1 MALSNLPRW
10 TQHLPLMHASRNA
23 IAAVA
28 SLAIARLFQLP
39 EPYWACITT
48 FVVLQ
53 AKLVSTF
60 TVSWQRLAGTALGAA
75 LGALLTIYF
84 GPKLLVFAA
93 GVFLIGLICAGLH
106 LENSSR
112 LANITLAIVMLV
124 VHTESPAV
132 LALHRFLEVAIG
144 IGVALAVTAVWEE
157 AEPEARA

>member
-1 MALSNLPRW
+1 M
-10 TQHLPLMHASRNA
+10 
-23 IAAVA
+23 
-28 SLAIARLFQLP
+28 
-39 EPYWACITT
+39 
-48 FVVLQ
+48 
-53 AKLVSTF
+53 
-60 TVSWQRLAGTALGAA
+60 
-75 LGALLTIYF
+75 LTIYF

>member
-28 SLAIARLFQLP
+28 SLAMARLFQLP

-53 AKLVSTF
+53 YKLVSTF

-75 LGALLTIYF
+75 LGAVLTIYF
-84 GPKLLVFAA
+84 GPKLVVFAV
-93 GVFLIGLICAGLH
+93 GVFLIGLICAGAFIWRIPPA
-106 LENSSR
+106 SPTSR
-112 LANITLAIVMLV
+112 WP
-124 VHTESPAV
+124 S
-132 LALHRFLEVAIG
+132 
-144 IGVALAVTAVWEE
+144 
-157 AEPEARA
+157 

>member
-1 MALSNLPRW
+1 MALPNRPQWL
-10 TQHLPLMHASRNA
+10 QHVPLAHASRNA

-28 SLAIARLFQLP
+28 SLAIARLFRLP

-53 AKLVSTF
+53 SKLVSTF

-75 LGALLTIYF
+75 MGALLTIYF
-84 GPKLLVFAA
+84 GPKLLVFAV
-93 GVFLIGLICAGLH
+93 GVFLIGLICAGLR

-132 LALHRFLEVAIG
+132 LAIHRFLEVAIG
-144 IGVALAVTAVWEE
+144 IWVALAVTAIWEE
-157 AEPEARA
+157 PEPVPKA

>member
-1 MALSNLPRW
+1 M
-10 TQHLPLMHASRNA
+10 
-23 IAAVA
+23 
-28 SLAIARLFQLP
+28 
-39 EPYWACITT
+39 
-48 FVVLQ
+48 
-53 AKLVSTF
+53 
-60 TVSWQRLAGTALGAA
+60 AGTALGAA